1 MKHELNWIELAE
13 CLGPASMQFRPLLDA
28 FGSPEA
34 IFAAD
39 REALK
44 AAAPYIS
51 DGAVASIATRRHEAR
66 AMEIFMHCHRA
77 RGVRVYPYDHDAYP
91 AALRDIPNPPI
102 VLYCEGTLPDF
113 ERRATVGVV
122 GPRHPDAYGE
132 HVAYKL
138 SFEMAA
144 AGAVIVSGLAQG
156 VDGVATA
163 AAIAAGGSTVS
174 VLGCGIDRTYPAH
187 HKRLRTE
194 CVESGAVISEFSP
207 GTRPNSYNFPMRNR
221 IIAALSAALLVP
233 EAPENSGSLI
243 TARYAILYGKQVFA
257 VPGDITS
264 PHSLGSNLLLQ
275 AGAHPALCAMDVIYP
290 LLPRYHATINPSLLP
305 EAEQYAVLDAELQR
319 RFGVRVGEASEEKT
333 KQKEQ
338 TVLVAQQPCTES
350 EKEDAP
356 RKEQDLSMLDPRA
369 KELYGMLPGEA
380 FTIDALVSKGVSSAE
395 AISALTV
402 FEVCGLVRVAPGGRY
417 EKK

>member
-1 MKHELNWIELAE
+1 MQHELNWLELAE
-13 CLGPASMQFRPLLDA
+13 CLGPASMHFRPLIEA

-34 IFAAD
+34 VFAAKK
-39 REALK
+39 EELK
-44 AAAPYIS
+44 LAAPYIS
-51 DGAVASIATRRHEAR
+51 DGALASIATRRHATRAR
-66 AMEIFMHCHRA
+66 EIFTYCHA
-77 RGVRVYPYDHDAYP
+77 TAGIRVYPYDHADYP
-91 AALRDIPNPPI
+91 VALRDIPNPPI

-113 ERRATVGVV
+113 GRRATVGVV

-163 AAIAAGGSTVS
+163 AAIAAGGPTVS

-187 HKRLRTE
+187 HKRLREE
-194 CVESGAVISEFSP
+194 CAESGAVLTEFSP

-221 IIAALSAALLVP
+221 IIAALSAVLLVP
-233 EAPENSGSLI
+233 EAPQNSGSLI
-243 TARYAILYGKQVFA
+243 TARYAILYGRQVFA

-264 PHSLGSNLLLQ
+264 PNSLGSNLLLQ
-275 AGAHPALCAMDVIYP
+275 AGAHPALCAMDVLYP
-290 LLPRYHATINPSLLP
+290 LLPRYHATIDPSLLP
-305 EAEQYAVLDAELQR
+305 EAEQYAALTSDVQR
-319 RFGVRVGEASEEKT
+319 RFGIRTGEASEKKEEKT
-333 KQKEQ
+333 VIVKEQ
-338 TVLVAQQPCTES
+338 PRTER
-350 EKEDAP
+350 ETKKAP
-356 RKEQDLSMLDPRA
+356 ATEQDLSMLDPRA
-369 KELYGMLPGEA
+369 KELYRLLPDGA
-380 FTIDALVSKGVSSAE
+380 FAIDALVSKGVSSAE

-402 FEVCGLVRVAPGGRY
+402 FEVCGLVRPAPGGLY